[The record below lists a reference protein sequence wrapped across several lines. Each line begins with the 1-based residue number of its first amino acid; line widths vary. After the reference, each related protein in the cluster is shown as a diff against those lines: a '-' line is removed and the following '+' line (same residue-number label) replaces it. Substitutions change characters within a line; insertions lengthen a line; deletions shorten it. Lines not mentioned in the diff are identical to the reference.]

1 MEALNQQDHD
11 LLVELRT
18 EMRGMRT
25 DIKDLKE
32 GTAARL
38 AVLERKA
45 EDLEAHKASK
55 KDLEVT
61 NARSDRMNT
70 RINMFVGGLAVL
82 NALALPLLFYY
93 LSKH

>member
-1 MEALNQQDHD
+1 MPELTNDHD

-18 EMRGMRT
+18 EFRGMRD
-25 DIKDLKE
+25 DIKDLKDN
-32 GTAARL
+32 TAARL
-38 AVLERKA
+38 SSLEKKT
-45 EDLEAHKASK
+45 EELETYKASK
-55 KDLEVT
+55 KDLDVA